1 MKTEQFILSFNAVL
15 FILFGV
21 ISLIS
26 PVLVSSLIS
35 FELQTPAASIE
46 FLATY
51 GGLFLGIG
59 LFMPYCIKTNLRLG
73 LVCVLFT
80 MGSMLFSR
88 VSGALIFG
96 GVDLIQ
102 SIYIGGELFTALLVS
117 FLLYNSRIVQSHN

>member
-1 MKTEQFILSFNAVL
+1 M
-15 FILFGV
+15 
-21 ISLIS
+21 
-26 PVLVSSLIS
+26 SSLIS

-51 GGLFLGIG
+51 GCLFLGIG
-59 LFMPYCIKTNLRLG
+59 LFMLYCIKTNLRLG